1 MDWISMMN
9 HEKMMERLKTN
20 IKAKRFEHSLG
31 VEYTAAC
38 LAYVHGADVEKARI
52 AGLLHDCAKGI
63 PTKEKLEKA
72 LKHGLPVNSFEKNNP
87 DLLHAKLGAYYARY
101 KYEIKDIDILNAITY
116 HTTGRPDMS
125 LLEKIIYVADYI
137 EPNRKPIDE
146 LDIIRKEAFI
156 DLNICIVHI
165 LKNTLEYL
173 ESTNTDIDIMTQKT
187 YEYYVSN
194 E

>member
-1 MDWISMMN
+1 MDWISNMN
-9 HEKMMERLKTN
+9 HDKMMERLKTKIN
-20 IKAKRFEHSLG
+20 TKRLEHSIG

-72 LKHGLPVNSFEKNNP
+72 KKHGLPINTFEKNNP
-87 DLLHAKLGAYYARY
+87 DLLHAKLGAYYAQY
-101 KYEIKDIDILNAITY
+101 KYEIKDMDILNAITY
-116 HTTGRPDMS
+116 HTTGRPGMS
-125 LLEKIIYVADYI
+125 LLEKIIYVSDYI
-137 EPNRKPIDE
+137 EPNRKMIRE
-146 LDIIRKEAFI
+146 LDVIRKEAFI
-156 DLNICIVHI
+156 NLDTCIVHI

-173 ESTNTDIDIMTQKT
+173 KMTDTDIDIMTQKT
-187 YEYYVSN
+187 YEYYVSQ